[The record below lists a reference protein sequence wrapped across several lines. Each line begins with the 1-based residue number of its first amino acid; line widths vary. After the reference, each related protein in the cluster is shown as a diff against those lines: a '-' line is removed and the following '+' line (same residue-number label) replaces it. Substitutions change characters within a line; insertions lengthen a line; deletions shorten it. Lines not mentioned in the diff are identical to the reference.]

1 MDTPFQID
9 DFEIEDIRQIVD
21 IVENTTRSVP
31 FVVLHYREDPM
42 HPDNITHP
50 MIALANTPT
59 GGILIFSS
67 PTTYV
72 GSSKQKPINAGFDEY
87 VEDAEK
93 CIRPVVPKFKAFRD
107 DDIAAVAVESVVRRI
122 GFCYDAYLGDRDGI
136 FVHDGEYTREAKGI
150 ALEAVLDRV
159 GISDAELYTLPIDP
173 QSALDTDVLSSAGL
187 AIGDTDALRAENIIS
202 DNGDVTL
209 AGALAFGNKA
219 LVVRFPAL
227 AIAIRRYPGGAEESI
242 ARDTEATAETMVAPS
257 AAFGTGSLAKELS
270 QWLPVGDRDQN
281 GVALFRELLANAAGH
296 RTLALETFDD
306 PNDAIVVSV
315 SNDQVRITNPGATP
329 RGRVKLSDRD
339 RLHGRFSRNPNLMLL
354 LEKVSLAR
362 QKGLGLAKV
371 RSIAPRVG
379 CRLELVDHIDSLEA
393 RVVVDPDYAV
403 RVEQFGSVSAPSR
416 KRMQPEERQQRIIEV
431 LGADEMSAQ
440 ALAAAL
446 QWPIPTVRAA
456 LNTMVKKKLLRR
468 CSKSARSPRQRYRA
482 R

>member
-1 MDTPFQID
+1 M
-9 DFEIEDIRQIVD
+9 
-21 IVENTTRSVP
+21 
-31 FVVLHYREDPM
+31 
-42 HPDNITHP
+42 
-50 MIALANTPT
+50 
-59 GGILIFSS
+59 
-67 PTTYV
+67 
-72 GSSKQKPINAGFDEY
+72 
-87 VEDAEK
+87 
-93 CIRPVVPKFKAFRD
+93 
-107 DDIAAVAVESVVRRI
+107 
-122 GFCYDAYLGDRDGI
+122 
-136 FVHDGEYTREAKGI
+136 
-150 ALEAVLDRV
+150 
-159 GISDAELYTLPIDP
+159 
-173 QSALDTDVLSSAGL
+173 
-187 AIGDTDALRAENIIS
+187 
-202 DNGDVTL
+202 
-209 AGALAFGNKA
+209 
-219 LVVRFPAL
+219 
-227 AIAIRRYPGGAEESI
+227 
-242 ARDTEATAETMVAPS
+242 S